1 MDEVIARSKNEKLMG
16 RLRDLGSLLVAF
28 SGGVDSTFLLAVANQ
43 VLGENVLAVTA
54 RSVIHPSS
62 ETAEAVKFAEERGI
76 KHVVFHSNELSL
88 PEFVTNGPDRC
99 YHCKKC
105 ISQRLIE
112 IAEARG
118 IKHVAHGANL
128 DDLDDYRPGLRAA
141 REMGILSP
149 LMDVKLG
156 KEEIRFLSKEMGL
169 STWGKQSMAC
179 LASRIPYWDLISEEK
194 LKMVAAAE
202 EFLAKKGFSRFRVR
216 HHGHV
221 ARIEVESADIKKFTE
236 DNLRDDLV
244 ETFRNIGFLYITID
258 LEGYESGSM
267 NRVLGLSE
275 YGKGEQLNES

>member
-1 MDEVIARSKNEKLMG
+1 MDKVIARSKNQKLMD

-54 RSVIHPSS
+54 RSVIHPST

-76 KHVVFHSNELSL
+76 QHVVFHSTELSL

-112 IAEARG
+112 IAESKG
-118 IKHVAHGANL
+118 ISHVAHAANL

-169 STWGKQSMAC
+169 STWEKPSMAC

-194 LKMVAAAE
+194 LNMVAAAE
-202 EFLAKKGFSRFRVR
+202 EFLANKGFSRFRVR

-221 ARIEVESADIKKFTE
+221 ARIELESADIKKFTAG
-236 DNLRDDLV
+236 NLRDDVV
-244 ETFRNIGFLYITID
+244 ETFRSIGFLYITID
-258 LEGYESGSM
+258 LAGYESGSM
-267 NRVLGLSE
+267 NRVLGLSDT
-275 YGKGEQLNES
+275 GKGEQLNDT

>member
-1 MDEVIARSKNEKLMG
+1 MDAVIARSKNEKLMG

-76 KHVVFHSNELSL
+76 QHVVFHSNELSL
-88 PEFVTNGPDRC
+88 PEFVANGPDRC
-99 YHCKKC
+99 YHCKIC

-112 IAEARG
+112 IAEAKG
-118 IKHVAHGANL
+118 INHVAHAANMN
-128 DDLDDYRPGLRAA
+128 DLDDYRPGLRAA
-141 REMGILSP
+141 REMGLLSP
-149 LMDVKLG
+149 LIDVKLG
-156 KEEIRFLSKEMGL
+156 KDEIRFLSREMGL
-169 STWGKQSMAC
+169 STWGKPSMAC

-202 EFLAKKGFSRFRVR
+202 EFLANKGFSRFRVR

-221 ARIEVESADIKKFTE
+221 ARIEVQSADIKKFTSG
-236 DNLRDDLV
+236 NLRDDVV
-244 ETFRNIGFLYITID
+244 ETFRNIGFSYITID
-258 LEGYESGSM
+258 LAGYASGSM
-267 NRVLGLSE
+267 NRVLGLTES
-275 YGKGEQLNES
+275 GKGNN